1 MYNKLD
7 FLCVLYSLRHYQS
20 ISYPTGRTASGFAQ
34 KLAALKKTLKPEIDA
49 INSGQPVPEVA
60 TSNKNGG
67 GRKRKVKDDDANGE
81 YEGPKKRGRAKKKF
95 NTEVQ
100 EDVNVKD
107 EPDSELEIE
116 VKI

>member
-1 MYNKLD
+1 MPPI
-7 FLCVLYSLRHYQS
+7 SLRHYQS
-20 ISYPTGRTASGFAQ
+20 ISYPSGRTASGFTQ
-34 KLAALKKTLKPEIDA
+34 KLAALKKTLKPEIDT

-60 TSNKNGG
+60 TSFKNGG
-67 GRKRKVKDDDANGE
+67 GRKRKVKDDNASGE
-81 YEGPKKRGRAKKKF
+81 YEGPKKRGRARKKF

-100 EDVNVKD
+100 EDVNANVKD